1 MAYCEKCG
9 AYIPDGQSKCLAC
22 GFDGAEEERRAAQ
35 AARQQEDQ
43 RAQVEQRRRERQ
55 EINKKWVESEQRR
68 RERQEASKK
77 WAESEQ
83 QHRRNME
90 ELERRRKEAEEKA
103 KKEAEQK
110 NKAGDWQKTEYGSFR
125 FTDGN
130 DRSRTSAGHNKLL
143 AALSYV
149 NILFLIPLLFVQD
162 DEFARFHAKQGA
174 RLFVCYAIARILGAI
189 FSIGWLVNILLV
201 IMMILGIK
209 NALNDKWEPLPYI
222 GKFKLF

>member
-1 MAYCEKCG
+1 MAYCDKCG

-22 GFDGAEEERRAAQ
+22 GYDSAEEEKYAAQ

-43 RAQVEQRRRERQ
+43 RAQAEQRRRERQ
-55 EINKKWVESEQRR
+55 ELN
-68 RERQEASKK
+68 KK

-103 KKEAEQK
+103 RREAEQK
-110 NKAGDWQKTEYGSFR
+110 KADEWQQTEYGSFR
-125 FTDGN
+125 FTDAN
-130 DRSRTSAGHNKLL
+130 DRSKTSAGHNKLL

-149 NILFLIPLLFVQD
+149 SILFLVPLLFAQD
-162 DEFARFHAKQGA
+162 DEFAKFHAKQGA
-174 RLFVCYAIARILGAI
+174 RLFVCNAIGSILGSV
-189 FSIGWLVNILLV
+189 FSIGWVVNLLLLYLMV
-201 IMMILGIK
+201 VGIR
-209 NALNDKWEPLPYI
+209 NALNDKWEALPYI

>member
-22 GFDGAEEERRAAQ
+22 GFDGVEEERRAAQ

-43 RAQVEQRRRERQ
+43 RAQAEQRRRERQ
-55 EINKKWVESEQRR
+55 EIN
-68 RERQEASKK
+68 KK

>member
-1 MAYCEKCG
+1 MAYCDKCG

-22 GFDGAEEERRAAQ
+22 GFDPAEEEKRAAQ
-35 AARQQEDQ
+35 AARQQANQ
-43 RAQVEQRRRERQ
+43 RAQAEQRRRERQ
-55 EINKKWVESEQRR
+55 EIN
-68 RERQEASKK
+68 KK

-103 KKEAEQK
+103 KREAEQK
-110 NKAGDWQKTEYGSFR
+110 KSADWQQTEYGSFR
-125 FTDGN
+125 FTNADNRTG
-130 DRSRTSAGHNKLL
+130 TSAGHSKLL

-149 NILFLIPLLFVQD
+149 SILFLIPMLFAQE

-174 RLFVCYAIARILGAI
+174 RLFICNAIGSILGSI
-189 FSIGWLVNILLV
+189 FSIGWVINLLLIYLMIVGIVNV
-201 IMMILGIK
+201 
-209 NALNDKWEPLPYI
+209 LNDKWEALPYI

>member
-1 MAYCEKCG
+1 MAYCDKCG

-22 GFDGAEEERRAAQ
+22 GYDSSEEEKYAAQ

-43 RAQVEQRRRERQ
+43 RAQAEQRRRERQ
-55 EINKKWVESEQRR
+55 ELN
-68 RERQEASKK
+68 KK

-103 KKEAEQK
+103 KREAEQK
-110 NKAGDWQKTEYGSFR
+110 KTDGWQQTEYGSFR
-125 FTDGN
+125 FTDAN
-130 DRSRTSAGHNKLL
+130 DRSKTSAGHNKLL

-149 NILFLIPLLFVQD
+149 SILFLVPLLFAQD
-162 DEFARFHAKQGA
+162 DEFAKFHAKQGA
-174 RLFVCYAIARILGAI
+174 RLFVCNAIGSILGSV
-189 FSIGWLVNILLV
+189 FSIGWVVNLLLIYLMV
-201 IMMILGIK
+201 VGIR
-209 NALNDKWEPLPYI
+209 NALNDKWEALPYI

>member
-1 MAYCEKCG
+1 MAYCDKCG

-22 GFDGAEEERRAAQ
+22 GYDSAEEEKYAAQ

-43 RAQVEQRRRERQ
+43 RAQAEQRRRERQ
-55 EINKKWVESEQRR
+55 ELN
-68 RERQEASKK
+68 KK

-103 KKEAEQK
+103 RREAEQK
-110 NKAGDWQKTEYGSFR
+110 KADEWQQTEYGSFR
-125 FTDGN
+125 FTDAN
-130 DRSRTSAGHNKLL
+130 DRSKTSAGHNKLL

-149 NILFLIPLLFVQD
+149 SILFLLPLLFAQD
-162 DEFARFHAKQGA
+162 DEFAKFHAKQGA
-174 RLFVCYAIARILGAI
+174 RLFVCNAIGSILGSV
-189 FSIGWLVNILLV
+189 FSIGWVVNLLLLYLMV
-201 IMMILGIK
+201 VGIR
-209 NALNDKWEPLPYI
+209 NALNDKWEALPYI

>member
-1 MAYCEKCG
+1 MAYCDKCG

-22 GFDGAEEERRAAQ
+22 GFDSAEEEKYAAQ

-43 RAQVEQRRRERQ
+43 RAQAEQRRRERQ
-55 EINKKWVESEQRR
+55 ELN
-68 RERQEASKK
+68 KK

-103 KKEAEQK
+103 RREAEQK
-110 NKAGDWQKTEYGSFR
+110 KADGWQQTEYGSFR
-125 FTDGN
+125 FTDAN
-130 DRSRTSAGHNKLL
+130 DRSKTSAGHNKLL

-149 NILFLIPLLFVQD
+149 SILFLVPLLFAQD
-162 DEFARFHAKQGA
+162 DEFAKFHAKQGA
-174 RLFVCYAIARILGAI
+174 RLFVCNAIGSILGSI
-189 FSIGWLVNILLV
+189 FSIGWVVNLLLIYLMV
-201 IMMILGIK
+201 VGIR
-209 NALNDKWEPLPYI
+209 NALNDKWEALPYI

>member
-43 RAQVEQRRRERQ
+43 RAQAEQRRRERQ
-55 EINKKWVESEQRR
+55 EINKKWAESEQRR

-77 WAESEQ
+77 WAENE

-103 KKEAEQK
+103 RREAEQRQS
-110 NKAGDWQKTEYGSFR
+110 ADWQQTEYGSFR

-130 DRSRTSAGHNKLL
+130 APRRTASGHNKVL

-149 NILFLIPLLFVQD
+149 SILFLLPLLFAQD
-162 DEFARFHAKQGA
+162 DEYAKFHARQGA
-174 RLFVCYAIARILGAI
+174 RLFLCNAIGTVLGAI
-189 FSIGWLVNILLV
+189 FSIGWIINLLLIYLMFV
-201 IMMILGIK
+201 GIK

>member
-1 MAYCEKCG
+1 MAYCDKCG
-9 AYIPDGQSKCLAC
+9 AYIPDGRNKCLAC
-22 GFDGAEEERRAAQ
+22 GFNPAEEEKRAAQ
-35 AARQQEDQ
+35 AARQQADQ
-43 RAQVEQRRRERQ
+43 RAQAEQRRRERQ
-55 EINKKWVESEQRR
+55 ELDR
-68 RERQEASKK
+68 K

-103 KKEAEQK
+103 KREAQQR
-110 NKAGDWQKTEYGSFR
+110 KADNWQQTEYGSFR
-125 FTDGN
+125 FTDADN
-130 DRSRTSAGHNKLL
+130 RTRTSAGHNKLL

-149 NILFLIPLLFVQD
+149 SILFLIPMLFAQD

-174 RLFVCYAIARILGAI
+174 RLFVCNAIGSILGSI
-189 FSIGWLVNILLV
+189 FSIGWVINLLL
-201 IMMILGIK
+201 IYLMIVGIK

>member
-1 MAYCEKCG
+1 MAYCDKCG

-22 GFDGAEEERRAAQ
+22 GYDSAEEEKYAAQ

-43 RAQVEQRRRERQ
+43 RAQAEQRRRERQ
-55 EINKKWVESEQRR
+55 ELN
-68 RERQEASKK
+68 KK

-103 KKEAEQK
+103 KREAEQK
-110 NKAGDWQKTEYGSFR
+110 KTDGWQQTEYGRFR
-125 FTDGN
+125 FTDAN
-130 DRSRTSAGHNKLL
+130 DRSKTSAGHNKLL

-149 NILFLIPLLFVQD
+149 SILFLVPLLFAQD
-162 DEFARFHAKQGA
+162 DEFAKFHAKQGA
-174 RLFVCYAIARILGAI
+174 RLFVCNAIGSILGSV
-189 FSIGWLVNILLV
+189 FSIGWVVNLLLLYLMV
-201 IMMILGIK
+201 VGIR
-209 NALNDKWEPLPYI
+209 NALNDKWEALPYI

>member
-1 MAYCEKCG
+1 MAYCDKCG

-22 GFDGAEEERRAAQ
+22 GYDSAEEEKYTAQ

-43 RAQVEQRRRERQ
+43 RAQAEQRRRERQ
-55 EINKKWVESEQRR
+55 ELN
-68 RERQEASKK
+68 KK

-103 KKEAEQK
+103 KREAEQK
-110 NKAGDWQKTEYGSFR
+110 KADGWQQTEYGSFR
-125 FTDGN
+125 FTDAN
-130 DRSRTSAGHNKLL
+130 DRSKTSAGHNKLL

-149 NILFLIPLLFVQD
+149 SILFLVPLLFAQD
-162 DEFARFHAKQGA
+162 DEFAKFHAKQGA
-174 RLFVCYAIARILGAI
+174 RLFVCNAIGSILGSI
-189 FSIGWLVNILLV
+189 FSIGWVVNLLLIYLMV
-201 IMMILGIK
+201 VGIR
-209 NALNDKWEPLPYI
+209 NALNGKWEALPYI

>member
-1 MAYCEKCG
+1 MAYCDKCG

-22 GFDGAEEERRAAQ
+22 GYDSAEEEKYAAQ

-43 RAQVEQRRRERQ
+43 RAQAEQRRRERQ
-55 EINKKWVESEQRR
+55 ELN
-68 RERQEASKK
+68 KK

-103 KKEAEQK
+103 RREAEQK
-110 NKAGDWQKTEYGSFR
+110 KADEWQQTEYGSFR

-130 DRSRTSAGHNKLL
+130 DRSKTSAGHNKLL

-149 NILFLIPLLFVQD
+149 SILFLVPLLFAQD
-162 DEFARFHAKQGA
+162 DEFAKFHAKQGA
-174 RLFVCYAIARILGAI
+174 RLFVCNAIGSILGSI
-189 FSIGWLVNILLV
+189 FSIGWVVNLLLLYLMV
-201 IMMILGIK
+201 VGIR
-209 NALNDKWEPLPYI
+209 NALNDKWEALPYI

>member
-1 MAYCEKCG
+1 MAYCDKCG

-22 GFDGAEEERRAAQ
+22 GFDSAEEEKYAAQ

-43 RAQVEQRRRERQ
+43 RAQAEQRRRERQ
-55 EINKKWVESEQRR
+55 ELN
-68 RERQEASKK
+68 KK

-103 KKEAEQK
+103 KREAEQK
-110 NKAGDWQKTEYGSFR
+110 KADGWQQTEYGSFR
-125 FTDGN
+125 FTDAN
-130 DRSRTSAGHNKLL
+130 DRSKTSAGHNKLL

-149 NILFLIPLLFVQD
+149 SILFLLPLLFAQD
-162 DEFARFHAKQGA
+162 DEFAKFHAKQGA
-174 RLFVCYAIARILGAI
+174 RLFVCNAIGSILGSI
-189 FSIGWLVNILLV
+189 FSIGWVVNLLLIYLMV
-201 IMMILGIK
+201 VGIR
-209 NALNDKWEPLPYI
+209 NALNDKWEALPYI

>member
-1 MAYCEKCG
+1 MAYCDKCG
-9 AYIPDGQSKCLAC
+9 AYIPDGHSKCLAC
-22 GFDGAEEERRAAQ
+22 GYDSAEEEKYAAQ

-43 RAQVEQRRRERQ
+43 RAQAEQRRRERQ
-55 EINKKWVESEQRR
+55 ELN
-68 RERQEASKK
+68 KK

-103 KKEAEQK
+103 KREAEQK
-110 NKAGDWQKTEYGSFR
+110 KTDGWQQTEYGSFR

-130 DRSRTSAGHNKLL
+130 DRSKTSAGHNKLL

-149 NILFLIPLLFVQD
+149 SILFLVPLLFAQD
-162 DEFARFHAKQGA
+162 DEFTKFHAKQGA
-174 RLFVCYAIARILGAI
+174 RLFVCNAIGSILGSI
-189 FSIGWLVNILLV
+189 FSIGWVVNLLLLYLMV
-201 IMMILGIK
+201 VGIR
-209 NALNDKWEPLPYI
+209 NALNDKWEALPYI

>member
-1 MAYCEKCG
+1 MAYCDKCG

-22 GFDGAEEERRAAQ
+22 GYDSAEEEKYAAQ

-43 RAQVEQRRRERQ
+43 RAQAKQRRRERQ
-55 EINKKWVESEQRR
+55 ELN
-68 RERQEASKK
+68 KK

-103 KKEAEQK
+103 KREAEQK
-110 NKAGDWQKTEYGSFR
+110 KADGWQQTEYGSFR
-125 FTDGN
+125 FTDAN
-130 DRSRTSAGHNKLL
+130 DRSKTSAGHNKLL

-149 NILFLIPLLFVQD
+149 SILFLLPLLFAQD
-162 DEFARFHAKQGA
+162 DEFAKFHAKQGA
-174 RLFVCYAIARILGAI
+174 RLFVCNAIGSILGSV
-189 FSIGWLVNILLV
+189 FSIGWVVNLLL
-201 IMMILGIK
+201 IYLMIVGIR
-209 NALNDKWEPLPYI
+209 NALNDKWEALPYI

>member
-1 MAYCEKCG
+1 MAYCDKCG

-22 GFDGAEEERRAAQ
+22 GFDSAEEEKYAAQ

-43 RAQVEQRRRERQ
+43 RAKAEQRRRERQ
-55 EINKKWVESEQRR
+55 ELN
-68 RERQEASKK
+68 KK

-103 KKEAEQK
+103 RREAEQK
-110 NKAGDWQKTEYGSFR
+110 KADGWQQTEYGSFR
-125 FTDGN
+125 FTDAN
-130 DRSRTSAGHNKLL
+130 DRSKTSAGHNKLL

-149 NILFLIPLLFVQD
+149 SILFLVPLLFAQD
-162 DEFARFHAKQGA
+162 DEFAKFHAKQGA
-174 RLFVCYAIARILGAI
+174 RLFVCNAIGSILGSI
-189 FSIGWLVNILLV
+189 FSIGWVVNLLLIYLMV
-201 IMMILGIK
+201 VGIR
-209 NALNDKWEPLPYI
+209 NALNDKWEALPYI

>member
-1 MAYCEKCG
+1 MAYCDKCG

-22 GFDGAEEERRAAQ
+22 GYDSSEKEKYAAQ

-43 RAQVEQRRRERQ
+43 RAQAEQRRRERQ
-55 EINKKWVESEQRR
+55 ELN
-68 RERQEASKK
+68 KK

-103 KKEAEQK
+103 RREAEQK
-110 NKAGDWQKTEYGSFR
+110 KANGWQRTEYGSFR
-125 FTDGN
+125 FTDAN
-130 DRSRTSAGHNKLL
+130 DRSKTSAGHNKLL

-149 NILFLIPLLFVQD
+149 SILFLVPLLFAQD
-162 DEFARFHAKQGA
+162 DEFAKFHAKQGA
-174 RLFVCYAIARILGAI
+174 RLFVCNAIGSILGSV
-189 FSIGWLVNILLV
+189 FSIGWVVNLLLIYLMV
-201 IMMILGIK
+201 VGIR
-209 NALNDKWEPLPYI
+209 NALNDKWEALPYI

>member
-1 MAYCEKCG
+1 MAYCDKCG

-22 GFDGAEEERRAAQ
+22 GFDPAEEEKRAAQ
-35 AARQQEDQ
+35 AARQQANQ
-43 RAQVEQRRRERQ
+43 RAQAEQRRRERQ
-55 EINKKWVESEQRR
+55 EIN
-68 RERQEASKK
+68 KK

-103 KKEAEQK
+103 KREAEQK
-110 NKAGDWQKTEYGSFR
+110 KSADWQQTEYGSFR
-125 FTDGN
+125 FTNADNRTG
-130 DRSRTSAGHNKLL
+130 TSAGHSKLL

-149 NILFLIPLLFVQD
+149 SILFLIPMLFAQE

-174 RLFVCYAIARILGAI
+174 RLFICNAIGSILGSI
-189 FSIGWLVNILLV
+189 FSIGWVINLLL
-201 IMMILGIK
+201 IYLMIVGII
-209 NALNDKWEPLPYI
+209 NALNDKWEALPYI

>member
-1 MAYCEKCG
+1 MAYCDKCG

-22 GFDGAEEERRAAQ
+22 GFDPAEEEKRAAQ
-35 AARQQEDQ
+35 AARQQADQ
-43 RAQVEQRRRERQ
+43 RAQAEQRRRERQ
-55 EINKKWVESEQRR
+55 EIN
-68 RERQEASKK
+68 KK

-103 KKEAEQK
+103 KREAEQK
-110 NKAGDWQKTEYGSFR
+110 KSADWQQTEYGSFR
-125 FTDGN
+125 FTNADN
-130 DRSRTSAGHNKLL
+130 RTGTFAGHSKLL

-149 NILFLIPLLFVQD
+149 SILFLIPMLFAQE

-174 RLFVCYAIARILGAI
+174 RLFVCNAIGSILGSI
-189 FSIGWLVNILLV
+189 FSIGWVINLLL
-201 IMMILGIK
+201 IYLMIVGII
-209 NALNDKWEPLPYI
+209 NALNDKWEALPYI

>member
-1 MAYCEKCG
+1 MAYCDKCG

-22 GFDGAEEERRAAQ
+22 GYDSAEEEKYAAQ

-43 RAQVEQRRRERQ
+43 RAQAEQRRRERQ
-55 EINKKWVESEQRR
+55 ELN
-68 RERQEASKK
+68 KK

-103 KKEAEQK
+103 KREAEQK
-110 NKAGDWQKTEYGSFR
+110 KADGWQQTEYGSFR
-125 FTDGN
+125 FTDAN
-130 DRSRTSAGHNKLL
+130 DRSKTSAGHNKLL

-149 NILFLIPLLFVQD
+149 SILFLLPLLFAQD
-162 DEFARFHAKQGA
+162 DEFAKFHAKQGA
-174 RLFVCYAIARILGAI
+174 RLFVCNAIGSILGSI
-189 FSIGWLVNILLV
+189 FSIGWVVNLLLIYLMV
-201 IMMILGIK
+201 VGIR
-209 NALNDKWEPLPYI
+209 NALNDKWEALPYI

>member
-1 MAYCEKCG
+1 MAYCDKCG

-22 GFDGAEEERRAAQ
+22 GFDSAEEEKYAAQ

-43 RAQVEQRRRERQ
+43 RAQAEQRRRERQ
-55 EINKKWVESEQRR
+55 ELN
-68 RERQEASKK
+68 KK

-103 KKEAEQK
+103 RREAEQK
-110 NKAGDWQKTEYGSFR
+110 KADEWQQTEYGSFR
-125 FTDGN
+125 FTDAN
-130 DRSRTSAGHNKLL
+130 DRSKTSAGHNKLL

-149 NILFLIPLLFVQD
+149 SILFLVPLLFAQD
-162 DEFARFHAKQGA
+162 DEFAKFHAKQGA
-174 RLFVCYAIARILGAI
+174 RLFVCNAIGSILGSI
-189 FSIGWLVNILLV
+189 FSIGWVVNLLLIYLMV
-201 IMMILGIK
+201 VGIR
-209 NALNDKWEPLPYI
+209 NALNDKWEALPYI

>member
-1 MAYCEKCG
+1 MAYCDKCG

-22 GFDGAEEERRAAQ
+22 GYDSAEEEKYAAQ

-43 RAQVEQRRRERQ
+43 RAQAEQRRRERQ
-55 EINKKWVESEQRR
+55 ELN
-68 RERQEASKK
+68 KK

-103 KKEAEQK
+103 KREAEQK
-110 NKAGDWQKTEYGSFR
+110 KADGWQQTEYGSFR
-125 FTDGN
+125 FTDAN
-130 DRSRTSAGHNKLL
+130 DRSKTSAGHNKLL

-149 NILFLIPLLFVQD
+149 SILFLLPLLFAQD
-162 DEFARFHAKQGA
+162 DEFAKFHAKQGA
-174 RLFVCYAIARILGAI
+174 RLFVCNAIGSILGSV
-189 FSIGWLVNILLV
+189 FSIGWVVNLLL
-201 IMMILGIK
+201 IYLMIVGIR
-209 NALNDKWEPLPYI
+209 NALNDKWEALPYI

>member
-35 AARQQEDQ
+35 AARQQENQ
-43 RAQVEQRRRERQ
+43 RAQAEQRRRERQ
-55 EINKKWVESEQRR
+55 EINKKW
-68 RERQEASKK
+68 
-77 WAESEQ
+77 AESEQ
-83 QHRRNME
+83 QHRR
-90 ELERRRKEAEEKA
+90 KEAEEKA
-103 KKEAEQK
+103 RREAEQK
-110 NKAGDWQKTEYGSFR
+110 QSADWHQTEYGSYR

-130 DRSRTSAGHNKLL
+130 EPRRSASGHNKVL

-149 NILFLIPLLFVQD
+149 NILFLLPLLFAQD
-162 DEFARFHAKQGA
+162 DEFAKFHARQGA
-174 RLFVCYAIARILGAI
+174 RLFVCNAIGTVLGSI
-189 FSIGWLVNILLV
+189 FSIGWIINLLL
-201 IMMILGIK
+201 IYLMIVGIK

>member
-43 RAQVEQRRRERQ
+43 RAQAEQRRRERQ
-55 EINKKWVESEQRR
+55 EINKKW
-68 RERQEASKK
+68 
-77 WAESEQ
+77 AESEQ
-83 QHRRNME
+83 QHRR
-90 ELERRRKEAEEKA
+90 KEAEEKA
-103 KKEAEQK
+103 RREAEQK
-110 NKAGDWQKTEYGSFR
+110 QSADWHQTEYGSFR

-130 DRSRTSAGHNKLL
+130 EPRRSASGHNKVL

-149 NILFLIPLLFVQD
+149 NILFLLPLLVAQD
-162 DEFARFHAKQGA
+162 DEFAKFHARQGA
-174 RLFVCYAIARILGAI
+174 RLFVCNAIGTVLGSI
-189 FSIGWLVNILLV
+189 FSIGWIINLLL
-201 IMMILGIK
+201 IYLMIVGIK

>member
-1 MAYCEKCG
+1 MAYCDKCG

-22 GFDGAEEERRAAQ
+22 GFDPAEEEKRAAQ
-35 AARQQEDQ
+35 AARQQANQ
-43 RAQVEQRRRERQ
+43 RAQAEQRRRERQ
-55 EINKKWVESEQRR
+55 EIN
-68 RERQEASKK
+68 KK

-103 KKEAEQK
+103 KREAEQK
-110 NKAGDWQKTEYGSFR
+110 KSADWQQTEYGSFR
-125 FTDGN
+125 FTNADNRTG
-130 DRSRTSAGHNKLL
+130 TSAGHSKLL

-149 NILFLIPLLFVQD
+149 SILFLIPMLFAQE

-174 RLFVCYAIARILGAI
+174 RLFICNAIGSILGSI
-189 FSIGWLVNILLV
+189 FSIGWVINLLL
-201 IMMILGIK
+201 IYLMIVGII
-209 NALNDKWEPLPYI
+209 NALNGKWEALPYI

>member
-22 GFDGAEEERRAAQ
+22 GFDGVEEERRAAQ

-43 RAQVEQRRRERQ
+43 RAQAEQRRRERQ
-55 EINKKWVESEQRR
+55 EIN
-68 RERQEASKK
+68 KK

-174 RLFVCYAIARILGAI
+174 RLFVCNAIGTVLGSI
-189 FSIGWLVNILLV
+189 FSIGWVINLLLIYLMV
-201 IMMILGIK
+201 VGIK
-209 NALNDKWEPLPYI
+209 NALNGKWEPLPYI